1 MALIASVHRQTRLK
15 INNEAR
21 HTHRMDV
28 PAHSG
33 ECINTASKHGAHQ
46 MHTGNYTY
54 SIRGLKFRQAII
66 LHQSIAEELRMT
78 REHDEQDAFQAS
90 LR

>member
-21 HTHRMDV
+21 HTHRMDI

-46 MHTGNYTY
+46 MHTGTHTQYVVSN
-54 SIRGLKFRQAII
+54 SDKRSSFIKA
-66 LHQSIAEELRMT
+66 LRK
-78 REHDEQDAFQAS
+78 S
-90 LR
+90 LG